1 VRAWGLHEH
10 AYALSYSVVVVVVVV
25 GHVCSVF
32 LRRRGCENI

>member
-1 VRAWGLHEH
+1 LHEH

-25 GHVCSVF
+25 VGHVCSVL